1 MTLIRLLRSALLAA
15 LLAAAGL
22 LAWGHF
28 RSHPED
34 LPWTKLDLA
43 QPIGAFTGRKLAGLA
58 GEGEQCLALLGRAG
72 IRYTSLPPRQPSA
85 QCGYRDAVR
94 FRPGGALTVGY
105 APPDLGTACPVA
117 AALALWEWHVV
128 QPAAIEHFGSQV
140 DRIEHLGS
148 FSCRRLYGRSEG
160 AWSEHATANAI
171 DVAGFGLRDGTRISV
186 LNDWDDE
193 GPRAA
198 FLRDVRDGACR
209 LFATVLSPDYNAA
222 HRDHFHFDQADRG
235 AIGWRACR

>member
-1 MTLIRLLRSALLAA
+1 MTLIRIVRTAFLAA
-15 LLAAAGL
+15 ALAAAGL
-22 LAWGHF
+22 LAWGYF

-34 LPWTKLDLA
+34 LPWTELDLA

-58 GEGEQCLALLGRAG
+58 GEGAQCRALLRRAG
-72 IRYTSLPPRQPSA
+72 INYAALAPRQAGA

-94 FRPGGALTVGY
+94 FRPGGALAVRY
-105 APPDLGTACPVA
+105 APPNLGTACPVA

-128 QPAAIEHFGSQV
+128 QPAALEHFGSQV
-140 DRIEHLGS
+140 ARIDHYGS

-160 AWSEHATANAI
+160 AWSEHANANAVDI
-171 DVAGFGLRDGTRISV
+171 AGFALRDGTRISV
-186 LNDWDDE
+186 LNDWNE
-193 GPRAA
+193 NGPRAA
-198 FLRDVRDGACR
+198 FLREVRDGGCR

-235 AIGWRACR
+235 AMGWRACR